1 MSASI
6 KKLAGVLTLAAALVP
21 AILVAVPSA
30 QAATVCDAG
39 NPCLPQNAGF
49 SSAIGAGSA
58 GFTCSNAGGSAG
70 YCVLVQNFGANNGLN
85 GLSAGADGVYGST
98 NLNFTAKAGVEGY
111 NGNTGPSA
119 VGVRGSVAGSGYG
132 GYFSAPG
139 SNGWAVG
146 AYGGYKGIDAD
157 GTTFG
162 VDGYADGG
170 ANHAGV
176 LGTISSNAANAAG
189 VRGDN
194 FSSSCCGMGVAGF
207 HSGTGIGVYG
217 EANNGFAVSGFSPN
231 NWSGYFQGSVNVVGT
246 LYKSSG
252 AFRIDHP
259 LDPAHKYLQ
268 HSFVESPDMMNVYN
282 GNVTT
287 NGKGFATVKLPDW
300 FQALNKDFR
309 YQLTSLGGLQ
319 DVAVAKEIAHNRFTI
334 QSEKRNSKVS
344 WQVTGIRKDH
354 YANAHRIQV
363 VVPKGSAENKYVHPE
378 LYGKPLSK
386 SVVVLPGMTTRTH
399 SQLIA
404 PTRSTQK

>member
-1 MSASI
+1 MRPPRVVLNVRRLTQRSRP
-6 KKLAGVLTLAAALVP
+6 LGVLVFAIAATAIATPQARATHLPGFGHDNNITLP
-21 AILVAVPSA
+21 AIG
-30 QAATVCDAG
+30 TG
-39 NPCLPQNAGF
+39 T
-49 SSAIGAGSA
+49 
-58 GFTCSNAGGSAG
+58 TCSSTDGCVIAETLGGGSASGLIGRSKATGPGFAMPTAGVRGENFATSGAG
-70 YCVLVQNFGANNGLN
+70 Y
-85 GLSAGADGVYGST
+85 GVYGSE
-98 NLNFTAKAGVEGY
+98 AGG
-111 NGNTGPSA
+111 
-119 VGVRGSVAGSGYG
+119 GYG
-132 GYFSAPG
+132 IYGTTPSG
-139 SNGWAVG
+139 TG
-146 AYGGYKGIDAD
+146 AYGISSTGYGVQGLHTSST
-157 GTTFG
+157 GT
-162 VDGYADGG
+162 D
-170 ANHAGV
+170 AGV
-176 LGTISSNAANAAG
+176 YGYSGSQAANAAA
-189 VRGDN
+189 VRGEITSVGSY
-194 FSSSCCGMGVAGF
+194 SSGVWGRNTASGF
-207 HSGTGIGVYG
+207 GGFGVYGEHAGTGIGVYG
-217 EANNGFAVSGFSPN
+217 EALNGFAVSGFSPN